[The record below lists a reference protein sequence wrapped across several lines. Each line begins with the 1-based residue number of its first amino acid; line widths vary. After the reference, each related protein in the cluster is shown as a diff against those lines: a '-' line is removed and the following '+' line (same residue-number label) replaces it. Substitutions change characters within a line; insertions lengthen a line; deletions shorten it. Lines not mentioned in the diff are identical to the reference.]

1 MPDKSRP
8 EDHEDSESESD
19 DTERIV
25 LSFEDEPADDAP
37 AAEELADKPRTYIFE
52 DEKEDLDETEVF
64 ESEEAVEDNG
74 GADSPS
80 ASESWFAGVLS
91 RLGTSSRELAWL
103 AAGTVAV
110 LLMVSAFTVFA
121 VASWTSIL
129 PDGRVGAIGPRGD
142 AGPDGPPGLVGRRGS
157 EGDEG
162 PSGTLGLDGDD
173 GPPGEVILESYD

>member
-1 MPDKSRP
+1 MSDKSRP
-8 EDHEDSESESD
+8 DDHEDPEPESG

-25 LSFEDEPADDAP
+25 LSFEDEPYEEEPQAADSG
-37 AAEELADKPRTYIFE
+37 PRTYIFE
-52 DEKEDLDETEVF
+52 DEEDDFDETEVIEAGEPV
-64 ESEEAVEDNG
+64 ESKAGEEAG
-74 GADSPS
+74 PP
-80 ASESWFAGVLS
+80 SESWFAGVLS

-129 PDGRVGAIGPRGD
+129 PDGRVGAVGPRGD
-142 AGPDGPPGLVGRRGS
+142 QGPDGPPGLVGKRGR

-162 PSGTLGLDGDD
+162 PPGVAGLDGED
-173 GPPGEVILESYD
+173 GPPGEVILESAD